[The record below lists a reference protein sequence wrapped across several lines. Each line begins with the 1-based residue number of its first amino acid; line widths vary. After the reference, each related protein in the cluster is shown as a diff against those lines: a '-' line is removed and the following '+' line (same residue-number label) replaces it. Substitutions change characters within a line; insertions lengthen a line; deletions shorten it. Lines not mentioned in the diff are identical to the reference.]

1 MASEA
6 AENDDA
12 RLRATL
18 QADLLALKAELGA
31 SLRLRSGSHVGPRHE
46 LHAGSGSGSQDG
58 LVSVLGGPAPATEV
72 LVRWPGGKET
82 VSSVPA
88 GATEIRVRP
97 GGQVETVGR

>member
-1 MASEA
+1 MFRNIGAKPGLRVRL
-6 AENDDA
+6 DGPDA
-12 RLRATL
+12 NPDAI
-18 QADLLALKAELGA
+18 GA

-88 GATEIRVRP
+88 GAAEIRVRP
-97 GGQVETVGR
+97 DGQVEAVGR